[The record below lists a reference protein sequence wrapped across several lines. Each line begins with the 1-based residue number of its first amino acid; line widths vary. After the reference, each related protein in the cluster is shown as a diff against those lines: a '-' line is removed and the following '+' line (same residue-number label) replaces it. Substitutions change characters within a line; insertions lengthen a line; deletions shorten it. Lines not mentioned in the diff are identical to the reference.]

1 MAKTKYEQNVEPK
14 LLQIEAWA
22 RNGLTDKQI
31 AKNLGIAYST
41 FREYRDKHSAFSAIL
56 KKGKEVIDIEVENA
70 LLKRALG
77 YEYDETTKERVGE
90 EGQLMITKVVRKQI
104 VPDTTAQIFW
114 LKNRLPDKWRDRQS
128 IDYREIDNVAEEITT
143 LAKQLNDTE

>member
-14 LLQIEAWA
+14 LLQVEAWA

-41 FREYRDKHSAFSAIL
+41 FREYRDKHSAFSAVL

-77 YEYDETTKERVGE
+77 YEYNETTAERDPNTGKMVVE
-90 EGQLMITKVVRKQI
+90 KVVRKQI